1 MYSKSILMLITIF
14 FFGISNVYALEGE
27 SELLRFYANYNNLKK
42 CFEARKGYVLVHLN
56 AIEMK
61 SIKSNAKKIQ
71 TGIYKKYPALE
82 AEQDRIWND
91 SVKTSL
97 TKSPIVMA
105 FMLGNPLIGS
115 IEITNNFNEGFGA
128 TNALSGLAPSGWNE
142 ICNYIKTDY
151 NSFIKK
157 YGGSVE
163 APKKDF

>member
-1 MYSKSILMLITIF
+1 MLITIF

-42 CFEARKGYVLVHLN
+42 CFEARKGYMAVHVN

-61 SIKSNAKKIQ
+61 DIKSNAKKIQ

-82 AEQDRIWND
+82 AEQDRIWSD
-91 SVKTSL
+91 S
-97 TKSPIVMA
+97 TKETYKRDVVAWAVAMETPIM
-105 FMLGNPLIGS
+105 GG
-115 IEITNNFNEGFGA
+115 IEITKDF
-128 TNALSGLAPSGWNE
+128 SDWNE
-142 ICNYIKTDY
+142 ICKWIKTDY
-151 NSFIKK
+151 NSLIKK